1 MQHIKEATMPDLL
14 AQLKQKYQPVLD
26 TIQKE
31 GAELQNVNLDGNQL
45 YLKATAVSEASKNRI
60 WDAIKAVDPT
70 YADLK
75 HDIQFRQG
83 DQTYT
88 VEPGDNLSKI
98 SKRFYGDP
106 NKYATIVKA
115 NKLDDPDKIK
125 VGQQLIIPAA

>member
-1 MQHIKEATMPDLL
+1 MPDLL

-125 VGQQLIIPAA
+125 AGQQLIIPAA

>member
-1 MQHIKEATMPDLL
+1 MPDLL

-26 TIQKE
+26 VIQKE

-60 WDAIKAVDPT
+60 WDAIKAVDPNFS
-70 YADLK
+70 DLK

-83 DQTYT
+83 NQTYT

-106 NKYATIVKA
+106 NKYATIAKA
-115 NKLDDPDKIK
+115 NNISDPDKIK
-125 VGQQLIIPAA
+125 AGQELIIPAA